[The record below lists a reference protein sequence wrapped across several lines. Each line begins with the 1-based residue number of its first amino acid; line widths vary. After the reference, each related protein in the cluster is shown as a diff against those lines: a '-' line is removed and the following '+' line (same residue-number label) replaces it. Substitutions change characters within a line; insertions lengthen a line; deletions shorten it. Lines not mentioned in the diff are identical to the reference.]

1 MPLSSGPACQTQ
13 EHPYPQR
20 SRAVLPFYP
29 HNGQQAQNNWS
40 PTHRQHPVKAQSAKR
55 ATG

>member
-29 HNGQQAQNNWS
+29 HSGQQAQNNWS